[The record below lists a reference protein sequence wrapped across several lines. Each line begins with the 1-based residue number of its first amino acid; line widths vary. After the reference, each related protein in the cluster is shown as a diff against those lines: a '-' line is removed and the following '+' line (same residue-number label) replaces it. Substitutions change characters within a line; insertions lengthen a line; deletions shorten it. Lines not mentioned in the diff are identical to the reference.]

1 MFNMHF
7 QMQGLIQYILKIRA
21 PTEIALLKLFARC
34 TFKGTL
40 DITKL

>member
-1 MFNMHF
+1 MDNSKVRFSTF
-7 QMQGLIQYILKIRA
+7 EIRA
-21 PTEIALLKLFARC
+21 LTEIALLKLFAHC